1 VSGFVVDTSAWVDFF
16 AGRPVQGLAEA
27 LESGIVALP
36 PVVVAELVSGARRE
50 EQRRAI
56 ADLVA
61 DLPICDTPLTHWIA
75 VGELRRSAAEQGIA
89 VSTPDAHVARC
100 ALDRGAILL
109 SRDKVFGRIATLS
122 ELEVWS
128 G

>member
-1 VSGFVVDTSAWVDFF
+1 MSGFVVDTSAWVDFF

-27 LESGIVALP
+27 LESGVVALP

-50 EQRRAI
+50 DQRRAV
-56 ADLVA
+56 ADLMA
-61 DLPICDTPLTHWIA
+61 DLPICETPLAHWIA
-75 VGELRRSAAEQGIA
+75 VGELRRTAAEEGIA

-109 SRDKVFGRIATLS
+109 SRDRVFERIATLS
-122 ELEVWS
+122 GLEVWA